1 MSLLI
6 SLPKH
11 VEDDRHMA
19 DQTQSNDLLALTTDI
34 VSSHVSN
41 NTVEVGELPQLIQH
55 VYSALA
61 IAASVGVADA
71 RPKPK
76 PAVAIKG
83 SVKPSYIVCLED
95 GMKLKMLKR
104 HLRTRHDMTPEEY
117 RQRWGLPSD
126 YPTVAPNYAKQ
137 RSELAK
143 KIGLGTKR
151 RRRRRR

>member
-1 MSLLI
+1 
-6 SLPKH
+6 
-11 VEDDRHMA
+11 MA

-41 NTVEVGELPQLIQH
+41 NTVQIGELAQLIRR

-61 IAASVGVADA
+61 TAGSGGAGAARS
-71 RPKPK
+71 KPE
-76 PAVAIKG
+76 PAVAIKR
-83 SVKPSYIVCLED
+83 SVRPAYIVCLED
-95 GMKLKMLKR
+95 GMKLKLLIR
-104 HLRTRHDMTPEEY
+104 HLSTRHGMTPVEY

-126 YPTVAPNYAKQ
+126 YPMVAPNYAKQ

-151 RRRRRR
+151 GRRPRGGAK

>member
-1 MSLLI
+1 
-6 SLPKH
+6 
-11 VEDDRHMA
+11 MA

-41 NTVEVGELPQLIQH
+41 HTVQVGELPQLIQN

-61 IAASVGVADA
+61 TAGSGGVAAA
-71 RPKPK
+71 RSKPK

-83 SVKPSYIVCLED
+83 SVKPAYIVCLED
-95 GMKLKMLKR
+95 GKKLKTLKH
-104 HLRTRHDMTPEEY
+104 HLRTRHDMTPQEY

-126 YPTVAPNYAKQ
+126 YPMVAPNYAKY

-151 RRRRRR
+151 RKRRRR

>member
-1 MSLLI
+1 
-6 SLPKH
+6 
-11 VEDDRHMA
+11 MA

-61 IAASVGVADA
+61 TAGSGGVAAA
-71 RPKPK
+71 RSKPE
-76 PAVAIKG
+76 PAVPIKR
-83 SVKPSYIVCLED
+83 SVKPGYIVCLED
-95 GMKLKMLKR
+95 GKKFKTLTR
-104 HLRTRHDMTPEEY
+104 HLRAFHGVTPAEY
-117 RQRWGLPSD
+117 RERWGLPSD
-126 YPTVAPNYAKQ
+126 YPIVAPNYAKY